1 MKKIYRIVLG
11 WWYFLSNKNN
21 TLARERLKICVGCPK
36 MSKGVCTSCGCVLQ
50 AKARLPEESCP
61 LFKWGH
67 SYINGGLVP
76 KSK

>member
-1 MKKIYRIVLG
+1 MKKIYRIFLG

-21 TLARERLKICVGCPK
+21 ALARERLKICVDCDK
-36 MSKGVCTSCGCVLQ
+36 MSKGVCTLCGCVLQ

-61 LFKWGH
+61 IFKWGQ